1 MSESASPDP
10 VTDPAG
16 YQRHLLGLLGD
27 DDPAEV
33 QAATP
38 DAWRVLVE
46 QAGAHLRER
55 PEPAEWSVLECLGH
69 AADAE
74 IVYSARYRWIIA
86 HDRPPLIGYD
96 QDLWVD
102 RLHHGDDDPA
112 QLLAELEALRTANL
126 ALWRRSTSAERD
138 RVGMHAERGPES
150 LDLSFRLIAGHDRF
164 HLGQA
169 HRALDAVTGP
179 Q

>member
-1 MSESASPDP
+1 MSEPASPDP
-10 VTDPAG
+10 VTDPSG

-33 QAATP
+33 QAATT

-74 IVYSARYRWIIA
+74 IVYSGRYRWIIA
-86 HDRPPLIGYD
+86 HDQPPLIGYD

-102 RLHHGDDDPA
+102 RLHHGDDDPVSCSPSSKPCGR
-112 QLLAELEALRTANL
+112 RTSRSGGA
-126 ALWRRSTSAERD
+126 ARPPSGTGWACTPSAGRRA
-138 RVGMHAERGPES
+138 RVGISPR
-150 LDLSFRLIAGHDRF
+150 
-164 HLGQA
+164 
-169 HRALDAVTGP
+169 
-179 Q
+179 